1 MTMTDT
7 SKASTV
13 AVPSGDTV
21 TIQPVRQPR
30 SAVILRWLGI
40 VALVQAILLMTAAMV
55 AAGLIGSAVVHVADS
70 LGKPAASAPVTS
82 TDTTAPDATTA
93 PGAPHVPD
101 SGPGSV
107 YCTGLTEAG
116 TPHAQMP
123 VECGGPA
130 AK

>member
-21 TIQPVRQPR
+21 TIQPARQPR

-55 AAGLIGSAVVHVADS
+55 AAALVGSAVVHVADS

-82 TDTTAPDATTA
+82 TDTTAPD
-93 PGAPHVPD
+93 APHVPD